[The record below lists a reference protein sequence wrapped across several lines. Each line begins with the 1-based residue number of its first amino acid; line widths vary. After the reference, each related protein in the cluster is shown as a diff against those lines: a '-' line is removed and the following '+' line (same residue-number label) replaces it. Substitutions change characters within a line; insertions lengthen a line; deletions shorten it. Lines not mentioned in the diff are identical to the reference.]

1 MIRRK
6 ERAMRSAARLFSS
19 FLIAFTAGF
28 LALTL
33 PSPLSSQQSIG
44 PSVRLDDNDIGGLVT
59 SAKGLEAGVWVI
71 AETTDLATKFA
82 KIVVTDDRGRYVL
95 PDLPKANYNIWVRG
109 YGLVDSPKVKSMPG
123 KILNLKAVA
132 APSEATAA
140 EYYPAIYWYSMLKIP
155 EKSEFPGTGFEGNR
169 MNARLKSQGQW
180 LAGIKTHGCIS
191 CHQLGNKPT
200 RTIPKALG
208 KFASSLEAWHRRV
221 LSGQASEVMVRN
233 LKDLEFGLALEL
245 FADWT
250 DRIAA
255 GELPKSRP
263 SRPQGIERNVVI
275 TLWDWA
281 TPKAYLHDEIASDKR
296 NPTVNAG
303 GLIYGSPEDSTDFMP
318 ILDPVRQKATEV
330 KVPVRD
336 PNTPDTVAIVRTE
349 ALMLAPSP
357 YWGAERIWKS
367 QATVHNPMFD
377 EKGRVWITTR
387 IRPPNNPAF
396 CKKGSEHPSAKL
408 FPIERAGRHVGV
420 FDPKTKK
427 FTLIDTCF
435 STHHLIFAEDTN
447 NTLWLSSGGS
457 AGGVLGWVNTKMFD
471 ETGDE
476 QKSQGWT
483 AFVLDTNGN
492 GKRDEY
498 VEPDHPVDPTKDK
511 RIVTGYYGIG
521 FSPVD
526 GSIWGSVLSFPGA
539 VVRVSPGDNP
549 PATALTEIFEVPW
562 DEPRASVNGY
572 GPRGGDID
580 RNGVFWTSLAS
591 GHLASFDR
599 RKCTGPLNGPNATGK
614 HCPEG
619 WTLYPFPGPQFQNV
633 TDSGSAQ
640 ASYYTWVDQHDT
652 FGLGRNVPF
661 ATGNLSDSLEAFVD
675 GRFLTLR
682 IPYPMGF
689 HAKGM
694 DGRIDDQKAG
704 WKGKG
709 VWSAYAGRA
718 TNHIEGGKGTKPK
731 VVKFQLRP
739 DPLAK

>member
-1 MIRRK
+1 
-6 ERAMRSAARLFSS
+6 MRTTRLLALCIAAIGIVAL
-19 FLIAFTAGF
+19 LIAYPFE
-28 LALTL
+28 LE
-33 PSPLSSQQSIG
+33 SQQSAAVSI
-44 PSVRLDDNDIGGLVT
+44 DADDIGGVVT
-59 SAKGLEAGVWVI
+59 SAKGPEAGVWVI
-71 AETTDLATKFA
+71 AETTDLPTKYA
-82 KIVVTDDRGRYVL
+82 KIVVTDDQGRYVI

-109 YGLVDSPKVKSMPG
+109 YGLVDSPKVKAAPG
-123 KILNLKAVA
+123 KILNLKAVV
-132 APSEATAA
+132 APSPAAAA

-155 EKSEFPGTGFEGNR
+155 DKSEFPLGK
-169 MNARLKSQGQW
+169 AKSRDYW
-180 LAGIKTHGCIS
+180 LAGVKTHGCIS

-200 RTIPKALG
+200 RTMHKEFSG
-208 KFASSLEAWHRRV
+208 FKSSLEAWQRRV
-221 LSGQASEVMVRN
+221 LSGQASEVMMRN
-233 LKDLEFGLALEL
+233 LNDLEPKRALEL

-255 GELPKSRP
+255 GELPASQP
-263 SRPQGIERNVVI
+263 SRPQGVERNVVA

-281 TPKAYLHDEIASDKR
+281 APKAYLHDEIASDKR
-296 NPTVNAG
+296 NPTVNAN

-318 ILDPVRQKATEV
+318 ILDPVRHKATEV

-336 PNTPDTVAIVRTE
+336 PNTPDIMAIARSD

-357 YWGAERIWKS
+357 DWGTERIWKS
-367 QATVHNPMFD
+367 QTTNHNPMFD
-377 EKGRVWITTR
+377 DKGRVWITAR
-387 IRPPNNPAF
+387 IRPAANPAF

-427 FTLIDTCF
+427 FALIDTCF
-435 STHHLIFAEDTN
+435 STHHLIFAEDAN
-447 NTLWLSSGGS
+447 HTLWLSSGGA
-457 AGGVLGWVNTKMFD
+457 AGGILGWLNTKLFD

-483 AFVLDTNGN
+483 AFILDTNGN

-498 VEPDHPVDPTKDK
+498 VEPNQPLDPTKDK
-511 RIVTGYYGIG
+511 RIVVGYYGIG
-521 FSPVD
+521 FNPMD

-539 VVRVSPGDNP
+539 VVRVQPGDNP
-549 PATALTEIFEVPW
+549 PATALAEIYEVPW
-562 DEPRASVNGY
+562 NEPRAAVNGY
-572 GPRGGDID
+572 GPRSMDID
-580 RNGVFWTSLAS
+580 RRGVVWVPLAS

-599 RKCTGPLNGPNATGK
+599 RKCKGPLNGPQATGK

-619 WTLYPFPGPQFQNV
+619 WTLYPFPGPQFQTV

-661 ATGNLSDSLEAFVD
+661 ATGNLADSLESLVD
-675 GRFLTLR
+675 GKFITLR

-694 DGRIDDQKAG
+694 DGRIDDPKAG

-718 TNHIEGGKGTKPK
+718 TNHMEGGKGTKPK